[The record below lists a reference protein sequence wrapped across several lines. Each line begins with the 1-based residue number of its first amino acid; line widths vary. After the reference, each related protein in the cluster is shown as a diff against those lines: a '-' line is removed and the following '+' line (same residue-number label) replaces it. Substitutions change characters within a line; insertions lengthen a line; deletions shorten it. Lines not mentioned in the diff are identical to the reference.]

1 MILMVVRVYVSTMLT
16 SAKHI
21 HYFYNFGESF
31 SKRTTEQFDRVQL
44 AKCRSTKD
52 MLLVGG
58 GQDHCTFVVKQE
70 VQYATSK
77 PNLYQTPNVKKADE
91 QLVVPAKPFVS
102 QVKLNTL
109 FNFTVHM
116 DMEDNNDEGPSEGPS
131 AKRIKIELS
140 GETSKNQI
148 FCTTLRKMVNLEEL
162 IIDSGFVDETPPV
175 YSPFRRST
183 ADLYMYHEKY
193 YKQGVANVACIASD
207 TQDDVYGNE
216 EEDVNDDEDGNDE
229 GMLRITCSGVW
240 EMKTNGKAT
249 KQLYA
254 YMMHIGYQLTVKA
267 LKEGEIIDVMVVYG
281 LSVNYEKK
289 VGWLFKLTVN
299 FAVPERTIEDLENFL
314 LLMPS
319 ILLLKKLQTRMFDI
333 LLLVLC

>member
-1 MILMVVRVYVSTMLT
+1 M
-16 SAKHI
+16 
-21 HYFYNFGESF
+21 F
-31 SKRTTEQFDRVQL
+31 
-44 AKCRSTKD
+44 
-52 MLLVGG
+52 LVGG
-58 GQDHCTFVVKQE
+58 GQDCTFVVKQE
-70 VQYATSK
+70 VQYAASK
-77 PNLYQTPNVKKADE
+77 PNLYQIPNVKKADE

-102 QVKLNTL
+102 QEKLNTL

-116 DMEDNNDEGPSEGPS
+116 DMEDNNDEGPS

-140 GETSKNQI
+140 GETSKNQV

-183 ADLYMYHEKY
+183 ADLYMYHKKY
-193 YKQGVANVACIASD
+193 YKQGVANVACIASE

-240 EMKTNGKAT
+240 EMKTNGTAT

-289 VGWLFKLTVN
+289 VGWLFKLTIN
-299 FAVPERTIEDLENFL
+299 FTVPQRTIEDFGKF
-314 LLMPS
+314 S
-319 ILLLKKLQTRMFDI
+319 
-333 LLLVLC
+333 LVDAVNIIIEKVTDKNV